1 MCTKQR
7 TGCSSGAATFAAA
20 LLLLTPGLA
29 GATPV
34 GGLVISEILFDPA
47 GNDNTTEWVELYNR
61 SAAPIDLAAYSLGW
75 GRDAYDD
82 GTHVL
87 PSFLLAP
94 GATFVIGGPT
104 SNAAN
109 GNPVYGE
116 AFNFAPNLLQGT
128 NNNWADTVALFLGDI
143 GSNPTLTPVHAVI
156 YGESTASTTL
166 LDEQGVLASIL
177 FDTDGFAQGTSI
189 EWLGG
194 NGWGAAAGL
203 GPNVAPTPEPGTAIL
218 VGLGLIGLGVSGRTR
233 HARR

>member
-1 MCTKQR
+1 MCTR
-7 TGCSSGAATFAAA
+7 RNTGWLYGAAASAVA
-20 LLLLTPGLA
+20 VLLLVPGLA
-29 GATPV
+29 AATPT
-34 GGLVISEILFDPA
+34 GGLVISEILFDPT

-61 SAAPIDLAAYSLGW
+61 SAAPIDLASYSLGW
-75 GRDAYDD
+75 GRDEYDD

-116 AFNFAPNLLQGT
+116 VFNFAPNLSNGN
-128 NNNWADTVALFLGDI
+128 NNNWADAVALFLGDI

-166 LDEQGVLASIL
+166 LDEQAVLASIL
-177 FDTDGFAQGTSI
+177 FNSDGFAQGTSI

-194 NGWGAAAGL
+194 NGWGVAAGL
-203 GPNVAPTPEPGTAIL
+203 GPNVAPTPEPGTAVL
-218 VGLGLIGLGVSGRTR
+218 VGLGLIGLGLIGRPR
-233 HARR
+233 HER